1 MYALLAAGFDVS
13 VGLFHL
19 MFWRLF
25 GWPSRLQPAGRLNA
39 AITQTLN
46 IMLTYVLFAYAA
58 ALTWGTLGT
67 GPQVTLIWIGAGFWI
82 LRASLQPLRFPLRPG
97 LNAVR
102 HLDGRCRP
110 PCLGSRRLT
119 RQAA

>member
-1 MYALLAAGFDVS
+1 MTYALLAASYDVS
-13 VGLFHL
+13 VDLFHL

-58 ALTWGTLGT
+58 ALTWGTLEARA
-67 GPQVTLIWIGAGFWI
+67 QVTLLWTGAGFWV
-82 LRASLQPLRFPLRPG
+82 LRASLQPVLFPLRPG
-97 LNAVR
+97 LNAGVSAIWMVGAGL
-102 HLDGRCRP
+102 HAW
-110 PCLGSRRLT
+110 
-119 RQAA
+119 AAVV